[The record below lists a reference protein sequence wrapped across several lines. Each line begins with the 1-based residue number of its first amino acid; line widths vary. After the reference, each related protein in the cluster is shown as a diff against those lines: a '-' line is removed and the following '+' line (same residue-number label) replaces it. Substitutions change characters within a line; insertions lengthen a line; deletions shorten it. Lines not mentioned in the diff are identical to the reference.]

1 MFRYIYDNNNFSFY
15 FLNQSGDKIPV
26 SNWAELQLEFLS
38 QLAILNELQDNGLAD
53 CTEYSC
59 EVDSLEILKL
69 SNIDKQILDLP
80 NNYPYEI
87 FIESDGVLSQNTFK
101 FKYGFYDFSPN
112 GTRLNTKRNGTILY
126 VDETPYLLSENQYKI
141 CEAIVEFNNLI
152 DSQKGNLI
160 NLKKLSELK
169 TLSNES
175 GLTLEHF
182 LSNQELFIP
191 EKIKLDIE
199 FNNGVLEVIPS
210 VGISNPYSFTKT
222 FDIDRSK
229 VKEFYPVNGSEGK
242 TTRVYVYSQKEI
254 DDLNTAKDNR
264 DINEVEYNEKL
275 QELLKRKRQ
284 FDNIKAIRKV
294 TDINK
299 IREISDNPE
308 QFFDDEII
316 DYPDSDKQSFLQF
329 YSDRVKEIGVYSP
342 KFYPF
347 ASPYKSQWIPG
358 IVVKDKVH
366 GEKRIYFKS
375 QERLSDFIEQKE
387 KAVRENKQTV
397 QWEEIEIPIDDA
409 VQFIESAKKQF
420 EKPHTAVLPKEEK
433 TNPDVLIIK
442 ENAEETEFSNGNEL
456 PENLKHNF
464 YEIPNLVN
472 SINLMNH
479 QKEGISWLQSLFKE
493 NFAGGLLADDMGL
506 GKTLQLLYFIEWHCQ
521 NCNDNKPYLIVAPVS
536 LLENW
541 ENEYQKFFS
550 PQSLPLLKLYGSVS
564 LTKENNHIQNQQ
576 DARCLQFKQ
585 IILTNYETVRSYQ
598 ISLGLVD
605 FAIIALDEAQKIKTP
620 GTQITNASKALKAD
634 FKIAMT
640 GTPVENTL
648 VDIWCLMDFAVPGLL
663 GNAKDFAKEY
673 QNPLGDE
680 GIDIKALTEQLR
692 NNIGVFIKRRLK
704 IDVAKDL
711 PNKHDGSNSRIKKVM
726 PTIQLDRYKQEIEMA
741 NDTSL
746 TGVAGRN
753 QKLKSLWAVRDIS
766 DHPFLLESQVL
777 TFSSEELISSSSK
790 LQTTIGVLGD
800 IKSKCEKAIIFADRR
815 ETQKM
820 LQKVVY
826 DTFGIFTSIINGD
839 TPTTKQLEGKSK
851 LSRQQTI
858 DRFQSEEGFN
868 VIIMS
873 PIAAGVGLNVTKA
886 NHIIHYTRH
895 WNPAKEEQAT
905 DRAYRIGQKKDVFV
919 YYPMAIFPEEMKDES
934 GNRLKSFDEILDA
947 LLNNKK
953 ALASNTLFPTEQA
966 EITPDELFGNIFGTK
981 TETISKSLS
990 LLDIDRLNP
999 NLFEASIAALYKKQ
1013 GFEIYLTPYSNDKGV
1028 DVVVLKNGENYL
1040 IQVKQTKSLVGNDA
1054 IQEIYTAKNYYESKF
1069 NEKFNLLTIT
1079 NNEYS
1084 SSAKILA
1091 KSNNINLLNRINLEE
1106 LINMNHITIQ
1116 EINKIE
1122 SQRMTRV

>member
-1 MFRYIYDNNNFSFY
+1 MFRYTVDKNNFSFY
-15 FLNQSGDKIPV
+15 FLNELGNKIPV
-26 SNWAELQLEFLS
+26 SNWEKLQMEFLS
-38 QLAILNELQDNGLAD
+38 QLAILKELQDNGLAD
-53 CTEYSC
+53 YSESSC
-59 EVDSLEILKL
+59 EVDNIEILKL
-69 SNIDKQILDLP
+69 SDIDKQILDLP
-80 NNYPYEI
+80 YSYPFEI

-101 FKYGFYDFSPN
+101 FIYGFYDFCPN
-112 GTRLNTKRNGTILY
+112 GTRLNTKRKGPIIFIDDY
-126 VDETPYLLSENQYKI
+126 EYLLSENQFKI
-141 CEAIVEFNNLI
+141 CEAIEEFNNLI
-152 DSQKGNLI
+152 DSEKGNVI
-160 NLKKLSELK
+160 NLKKLSELR

-199 FNNGVLEVIPS
+199 FNDGFLEIFPTVDIANSVGFTSTFDRLPS
-210 VGISNPYSFTKT
+210 VRDVYPISGN
-222 FDIDRSK
+222 
-229 VKEFYPVNGSEGK
+229 NGE
-242 TTRVYVYSQKEI
+242 TTRVVISENQKSE
-254 DDLNTAKDNR
+254 
-264 DINEVEYNEKL
+264 L
-275 QELLKRKRQ
+275 QKIKSKRK
-284 FDNIKAIRKV
+284 
-294 TDINK
+294 
-299 IREISDNPE
+299 ISDRKSI
-308 QFFDDEII
+308 QEII
-316 DYPDSDKQSFLQF
+316 EHPELFFNDEEVDFTVF

-347 ASPYKSQWIPG
+347 ASPYKSEWIPG

-375 QERLSDFIEQKE
+375 PERLSDFIEQKE
-387 KAVRENKQTV
+387 KAVKEKKETV
-397 QWEEIEIPIDDA
+397 QWEDIEIPIEDA
-409 VQFIESAKKQF
+409 EKFIKIAKEQF
-420 EKPHTAVLPKEEK
+420 ENPNKAVKQEK
-433 TNPDVLIIK
+433 KIDQEVLIIK
-442 ENAEETEFSNGNEL
+442 ENAELTEFSNGSEL
-456 PENLKHNF
+456 PDNLKHNF
-464 YEIPNLVN
+464 YEISNLEN
-472 SINLMNH
+472 SIGLMEH

-521 NCNDNKPYLIVAPVS
+521 HLNDNKPYLIVAPVS

-550 PQSLPLLKLYGSVS
+550 PQNLPLLKLYGSVS
-564 LTKENNHIQNQQ
+564 LTKENNHIHNQQ
-576 DARCLQFKQ
+576 DAKRLQTKQ

-605 FAIIALDEAQKIKTP
+605 FAVIALDEAQKIKTP

-663 GNAKDFAKEY
+663 GNAKDFAKKY
-673 QNPLGDE
+673 QKPLSDE
-680 GIDIKALTEQLR
+680 DTDIKALTEQLR

-704 IDVAKDL
+704 SDVAKDL
-711 PNKHDGSNSRIKKVM
+711 PDKHDNENSRIKKVM
-726 PTIQLDRYKQEIEMA
+726 PSVQLDRYTQEIELA
-741 NDTSL
+741 NNSDL
-746 TGVAGRN
+746 EGVEKRN
-753 QKLKSLWAVRDIS
+753 QKLKSIWAVRDIS
-766 DHPFLLESQVL
+766 DHPFLIESQIL
-777 TFSSEELISSSSK
+777 NFTSEELISSSSK
-790 LQTTIGVLGD
+790 LQTTIGILAD
-800 IKSKCEKAIIFADRR
+800 IKSKSEKAIIFADRR

-820 LQKVVY
+820 LQKIVY

-858 DRFQSEEGFN
+858 DRFQAEEGFN
-868 VIIMS
+868 IIIMS

-905 DRAYRIGQKKDVFV
+905 DRAYRIGQQKDVYV
-919 YYPMAIFPEEMKDES
+919 YYPMAIFPEDMKDEN
-934 GNRLKSFDEILDA
+934 GNRLKSFDEILDT

-953 ALASNTLFPTEQA
+953 ALAINTLFPTEQA
-966 EITPDELFGNIFGTK
+966 EISPDELFGNIFGTNA
-981 TETISKSLS
+981 ESKSKALT
-990 LLDIDRLNP
+990 LQDIDRLNP

-1013 GFEIYLTPYSNDKGV
+1013 GFQIFLTPYSNDKGV
-1028 DVVVLKNGENYL
+1028 DVVVLNNGENYL

-1054 IQEIYTAKNYYESKF
+1054 IQEICTAKNYYENKF
-1069 NEKFNLLTIT
+1069 KEQFKLLTVT
-1079 NNEYS
+1079 NNDYS

-1091 KSNNINLLNRINLEE
+1091 KSNNIQLFNRNQLENLIITNE
-1106 LINMNHITIQ
+1106 ITIQ

-1122 SQRMTRV
+1122 SQRLTRV

>member
-1 MFRYIYDNNNFSFY
+1 MILKYTNDNKIFSFY
-15 FLNQSGDKIPV
+15 FLNEAGNKIPV
-26 SNWAELQLEFLS
+26 SNWDELQLEFLS

-53 CTEYSC
+53 YTEDSC
-59 EVDSLEILKL
+59 EVESLEILKL
-69 SNIDKQILDLP
+69 SDIDKQILDLP
-80 NNYPYEI
+80 NSYPYEI

-112 GTRLNTKRNGTILY
+112 GTRLNTKRKGAVIY
-126 VDETPYLLSENQYKI
+126 VDDTQYLLSENQYKI
-141 CEAIVEFNNLI
+141 CEAIEDFNNLI
-152 DSQKGNLI
+152 DSDKGNII
-160 NLKKLSELK
+160 NLKKLSELR

-182 LSNQELFIP
+182 LNNQELFIP
-191 EKIKLDIE
+191 EKIKLDID
-199 FNNGVLEVIPS
+199 FNNGFLEIYPTVDIANP
-210 VGISNPYSFTKT
+210 VGFTST
-222 FDIDRSK
+222 FDRLPTVRDI
-229 VKEFYPVNGSEGK
+229 YPISGNNGE
-242 TTRVYVYSQKEI
+242 TTRVIISENQKLELKKI
-254 DDLNTAKDNR
+254 KSNR
-264 DINEVEYNEKL
+264 K
-275 QELLKRKRQ
+275 
-284 FDNIKAIRKV
+284 
-294 TDINK
+294 
-299 IREISDNPE
+299 ISDRE
-308 QFFDDEII
+308 SIQEII
-316 DYPDSDKQSFLQF
+316 EHPELFFNDEEVDFTVF

-375 QERLSDFIEQKE
+375 QERLADFIEQKE
-387 KAVRENKQTV
+387 KAVKEKKQTV
-397 QWEEIEIPIDDA
+397 QWEETEIPIEDA
-409 VQFIESAKKQF
+409 EKFIKTAKKQF
-420 EKPHTAVLPKEEK
+420 ENPNKPVKQEK
-433 TNPDVLIIK
+433 KTDHEVLIIK
-442 ENAEETEFSNGNEL
+442 ENAELTEFSNSNEL

-464 YEIPNLVN
+464 YEISNLD
-472 SINLMNH
+472 SEISLMEH

-521 NCNDNKPYLIVAPVS
+521 HCSDNKPYLIVAPVS

-550 PQSLPLLKLYGSVS
+550 PQNLPLLKLYGSVS

-576 DARCLQFKQ
+576 DAKRLQSKQ

-673 QNPLGDE
+673 QKPLSDE
-680 GIDIKALTEQLR
+680 GTDIKALTEQLR

-704 IDVAKDL
+704 SDVAKDL
-711 PNKHDGSNSRIKKVM
+711 PNKHDNANSRIKKVM
-726 PTIQLDRYKQEIEMA
+726 PTVQLDRYKQEIEMA
-741 NDTSL
+741 NDSEL
-746 TGVAGRN
+746 EGVEKRN

-766 DHPFLLESQVL
+766 DHPFLLDSQIL
-777 TFSSEELISSSSK
+777 NFTSEELISSSSK
-790 LQTTIGVLGD
+790 LQTTIGILAD
-800 IKSKCEKAIIFADRR
+800 IKSKDEKAIIFADRR

-820 LQKVVY
+820 LQKIVY

-905 DRAYRIGQKKDVFV
+905 DRAYRIGQQKDVFV
-919 YYPMAIFPEEMKDES
+919 YYPMAVFPEEMQDES
-934 GNRLKSFDEILDA
+934 GNRLKSFDEILDT

-981 TETISKSLS
+981 TETKSKSLS
-990 LLDIDRLNP
+990 LLEIDRLNP

-1028 DVVVLKNGENYL
+1028 DVVVLKNGDNYL
-1040 IQVKQTKSLVGNDA
+1040 IQVKQTKSLVGNEA
-1054 IQEIYTAKNYYESKF
+1054 IQEICTAKNYYENKF
-1069 NEKFNLLTIT
+1069 NEQFNLLTVT
-1079 NNEYS
+1079 NNDYS

-1091 KSNNINLLNRINLEE
+1091 KTNDIQLFNRNHLEN
-1106 LINMNHITIQ
+1106 LINTTDITIQ

>member
-1 MFRYIYDNNNFSFY
+1 MILKYNCNNNFSFY
-15 FLNQSGDKIPV
+15 FLNQSGNKIPV
-26 SNWAELQLEFLS
+26 SNWEELQLEFLS

-69 SNIDKQILDLP
+69 NDIDKQILNLP
-80 NNYPYEI
+80 NSYPYEI
-87 FIESDGVLSQNTFK
+87 FIESDGVLSQNAFK

-112 GTRLNTKRNGTILY
+112 GTRLNTKRNGTIIY
-126 VDETPYLLSENQYKI
+126 VDDTPYLLSENQYKI
-141 CEAIVEFNNLI
+141 CEAIEEFNNLI
-152 DSQKGNLI
+152 DSQKGNVI

-169 TLSNES
+169 ILSNES

-182 LSNQELFIP
+182 LRNQELFIP

-199 FNNGVLEVIPS
+199 FNNGSLEIFPTVDITNP
-210 VGISNPYSFTKT
+210 VGFTNT
-222 FDIDRSK
+222 FDRLPTVRD
-229 VKEFYPVNGSEGK
+229 VYPISGNNGE
-242 TTRVYVYSQKEI
+242 TTRVVISENQKSE
-254 DDLNTAKDNR
+254 
-264 DINEVEYNEKL
+264 L
-275 QELLKRKRQ
+275 QKIKSKRKIA
-284 FDNIKAIRKV
+284 D
-294 TDINK
+294 
-299 IREISDNPE
+299 RESI
-308 QFFDDEII
+308 QEII
-316 DYPDSDKQSFLQF
+316 EHPELFFNDEEVDFTVF

-375 QERLSDFIEQKE
+375 PERLSDFIEQKE
-387 KAVRENKQTV
+387 KALKEKKQTV
-397 QWEEIEIPIDDA
+397 IWEETEIPIEDA
-409 VQFIESAKKQF
+409 EKFIKTAKKQF
-420 EKPHTAVLPKEEK
+420 ENPNKPVKREQNTDHE
-433 TNPDVLIIK
+433 VLIIK
-442 ENAEETEFSNGNEL
+442 ENAELTEFIQKGEL
-456 PENLKHNF
+456 LNRFNLTYSSIENLSAGLELKKHQMGG
-464 YEIPNLVN
+464 VA
-472 SINLMNH
+472 
-479 QKEGISWLQSLFKE
+479 WLQTLLKE
-493 NFAGGLLADDMGL
+493 KQPGGLLADDMGL
-506 GKTLQLLYFIEWHCQ
+506 GKTLQLLYFLEWHHQ
-521 NCNDNKPYLIVAPVS
+521 NSNDNKPYLIVAPVS

-550 PQSLPLLKLYGSVS
+550 PQNLPLLKLYGSVS

-576 DARCLQFKQ
+576 DARRLQSKQ

-605 FAIIALDEAQKIKTP
+605 FAVIALDEAQKIKTP

-648 VDIWCLMDFAVPGLL
+648 VDIWCIMDFAVPGLL

-673 QNPLGDE
+673 QNPLADE
-680 GIDIKALTEQLR
+680 ETDIKALTEKLR
-692 NNIGVFIKRRLK
+692 GNIGDFILRRYK
-704 IDVAKDL
+704 KDVIDL
-711 PNKHDGSNSRIKKVM
+711 PTKHDTANSRIKKVM

-741 NDTSL
+741 NDSEL
-746 TGVAGRN
+746 EGVEKRN

-766 DHPFLLESQVL
+766 DHPFLLESQIL
-777 TFSSEELISSSSK
+777 NFTSEELISSSSK
-790 LQTTIGVLGD
+790 LQTTIGILAD
-800 IKSKCEKAIIFADRR
+800 IKSKGEKAIIFADRR

-820 LQKVVY
+820 LQKIVY

-905 DRAYRIGQKKDVFV
+905 DRAYRIGQQKEVFV
-919 YYPMAIFPEEMKDES
+919 YYPMAIFPEEMKDET
-934 GNRLKSFDEILDA
+934 GNRLKSFDEILDT
-947 LLNNKK
+947 LLINKK

-981 TETISKSLS
+981 TETKSKSLS

-1040 IQVKQTKSLVGNDA
+1040 IQAKQTKSLVSNSA
-1054 IQEIYTAKNYYESKF
+1054 VQEICTAKNYYENHFKENFSLMVF
-1069 NEKFNLLTIT
+1069 T
-1079 NNEYS
+1079 NNDYS
-1084 SSAKILA
+1084 SAAKILA
-1091 KSNNINLLNRINLEE
+1091 KSNDIHLFNRIQLEN
-1106 LINMNHITIQ
+1106 LINTNDITIQ

-1122 SQRMTRV
+1122 SQRMKRV

>member
-1 MFRYIYDNNNFSFY
+1 MIFKYTYDSKIFSFY
-15 FLNQSGDKIPV
+15 FLDNSEKLIPV
-26 SNWAELQLEFLS
+26 LDWAELQTEFLS

-53 CTEYSC
+53 YSEYSC

-69 SNIDKQILDLP
+69 NDIDKQILDLP
-80 NNYPYEI
+80 NSYPYEI
-87 FIESDGVLSQNTFK
+87 FIESDGVLSHNTFK

-112 GTRLNTKRNGTILY
+112 GTRLNTKRNGTIIY
-126 VDETPYLLSENQYKI
+126 VDDTQYLLSENQYKI
-141 CEAIVEFNNLI
+141 CEAIKEFNNLI
-152 DSQKGNLI
+152 DSQKGNVI

-199 FNNGVLEVIPS
+199 FNNGFLEIFPTIDITNP
-210 VGISNPYSFTKT
+210 VGFTST
-222 FDIDRSK
+222 FDRLPTVRD
-229 VKEFYPVNGSEGK
+229 VYPISGNDGE
-242 TTRVYVYSQKEI
+242 TTRVVISENQKSE
-254 DDLNTAKDNR
+254 
-264 DINEVEYNEKL
+264 L
-275 QELLKRKRQ
+275 QKIKSKRK
-284 FDNIKAIRKV
+284 
-294 TDINK
+294 
-299 IREISDNPE
+299 ISDRE
-308 QFFDDEII
+308 SIQEII
-316 DYPDSDKQSFLQF
+316 EHPELFFNDEEVDFTVF
-329 YSDRVKEIGVYSP
+329 YSDRVKEIGLYSP

-375 QERLSDFIEQKE
+375 PERLSDFIEQKE

-397 QWEEIEIPIDDA
+397 QWEETEIPIEDA
-409 VQFIESAKKQF
+409 EKFIKTAKKQF
-420 EKPHTAVLPKEEK
+420 ENPNKPGKQEK
-433 TNPDVLIIK
+433 KTDHEVLIIK
-442 ENAEETEFSNGNEL
+442 ENAELTEFSNGNEL

-464 YEIPNLVN
+464 YEISNLED
-472 SINLMNH
+472 SISLMEH

-521 NCNDNKPYLIVAPVS
+521 NYSDNKPYLIVAPVS

-550 PQSLPLLKLYGSVS
+550 PQNLPLLKLYGSVS
-564 LTKENNHIQNQQ
+564 LTKDNNHIQNHQ
-576 DARCLQFKQ
+576 DAKRLQSKQ

-605 FAIIALDEAQKIKTP
+605 FAIIVLDEAQKIKTP

-663 GNAKDFAKEY
+663 GNAKDFAKVY
-673 QNPLGDE
+673 QKPLGDE
-680 GIDIKALTEQLR
+680 ETDIKALTEKLR
-692 NNIGVFIKRRLK
+692 NEIGVFIKRRLK
-704 IDVAKDL
+704 SDVAKDL
-711 PNKHDGSNSRIKKVM
+711 PHKHDNYNSRIKKVM
-726 PTIQLDRYKQEIEMA
+726 PFIQLERYKQEIETA
-741 NDTSL
+741 NNSEL
-746 TGVAGRN
+746 EGVAKRN
-753 QKLKSLWAVRDIS
+753 QILKSLWAVRDIS
-766 DHPFLLESQVL
+766 DHPFLLESQIL

-790 LQTTIGVLGD
+790 LQTTIGILVD
-800 IKSKCEKAIIFADRR
+800 IKSKNEKAIIFADRR

-820 LQKVVY
+820 LQKIVY
-826 DTFGIFTSIINGD
+826 DIFGIFTSIINGD
-839 TPTTKQLEGKSK
+839 TPATNQLEGKSK

-919 YYPMAIFPEEMKDES
+919 YYPMAIFSEEMKDET
-934 GNRLKSFDEILDA
+934 GTRLKSFDEILDT

-981 TETISKSLS
+981 TETKSQPLS
-990 LLDIDRLNP
+990 LVDIDRLNP
-999 NLFEASIAALYKKQ
+999 NLFEACIAALYKKQ
-1013 GFEIYLTPYSNDKGV
+1013 GFEIYLTPYSNDKGA
-1028 DVVVLKNGENYL
+1028 DVVVLRDGENYL
-1040 IQVKQTKSLVGNDA
+1040 IQVKQTKSLVGNEA
-1054 IQEIYTAKNYYESKF
+1054 IQEIYTAKNYYENKF
-1069 NEKFNLLTIT
+1069 NEQFNLLAVT
-1079 NNEYS
+1079 NNDYS
-1084 SSAKILA
+1084 SSAVILA
-1091 KSNNINLLNRINLEE
+1091 KSNNVQLYSRSHFEKMLNTN
-1106 LINMNHITIQ
+1106 NITIMD
-1116 EINKIE
+1116 INKIE
-1122 SQRMTRV
+1122 LARLISV

>member
-1 MFRYIYDNNNFSFY
+1 MFRYTHSNNKFIFY
-15 FLNQSGDKIPV
+15 FQNESGGKIPI
-26 SNWAELQLEFLS
+26 SEWEKLQVEFLS
-38 QLAILNELQDNGLAD
+38 QLAILNELQDNGKGD
-53 CTEYSC
+53 YTENTC
-59 EVDSLEILKL
+59 EVESIEILKL
-69 SNIDKQILDLP
+69 SDIDKQILDLP
-80 NNYPYEI
+80 NSYPYEI

-112 GTRLNTKRNGTILY
+112 GTRLNTKRNGTIII
-126 VDETPYLLSENQYKI
+126 VNDTPYLLSENQYKI
-141 CEAIVEFNNLI
+141 CEAIEEFNNLI
-152 DSQKGNLI
+152 DSQKGNVI

-199 FNNGVLEVIPS
+199 YNNGFLEIFPTVDITNPVGFTSTFDRLPS
-210 VGISNPYSFTKT
+210 VRDVYPISGN
-222 FDIDRSK
+222 
-229 VKEFYPVNGSEGK
+229 NGE
-242 TTRVYVYSQKEI
+242 TTRVVISEKQKSE
-254 DDLNTAKDNR
+254 
-264 DINEVEYNEKL
+264 L
-275 QELLKRKRQ
+275 QKIKSKRK
-284 FDNIKAIRKV
+284 
-294 TDINK
+294 
-299 IREISDNPE
+299 ISDRE
-308 QFFDDEII
+308 SIQEII
-316 DYPDSDKQSFLQF
+316 EHPELFFNDEEVDFTVF
-329 YSDRVKEIGVYSP
+329 YSDRVKEIGLYSP

-375 QERLSDFIEQKE
+375 PDRLSDFIEQKE

-397 QWEEIEIPIDDA
+397 QWEETEIPIEDA
-409 VQFIESAKKQF
+409 EKFIKTAKKQF
-420 EKPHTAVLPKEEK
+420 ENPNKPVKQEK
-433 TNPDVLIIK
+433 KTDHEVLIIK
-442 ENAEETEFSNGNEL
+442 ENAELTEFIQKGEL
-456 PENLKHNF
+456 LNRFNLTYSSIDNLSAGLELKKHQMAG
-464 YEIPNLVN
+464 VA
-472 SINLMNH
+472 
-479 QKEGISWLQSLFKE
+479 WLQTLLKE
-493 NFAGGLLADDMGL
+493 KQPGGLLADDMGL
-506 GKTLQLLYFIEWHCQ
+506 GKTLQILYFIEWHHQ
-521 NCNDNKPYLIVAPVS
+521 NNNDNKPYLIVAPVS

-550 PQSLPLLKLYGSVS
+550 PRNLPLLKLYGSVS

-576 DARCLQFKQ
+576 DARRLQSKQ

-605 FAIIALDEAQKIKTP
+605 FAVIALDEAQKIKTP

-648 VDIWCLMDFAVPGLL
+648 VDIWCIMDFAVPGLL

-673 QNPLGDE
+673 QNPLTNE
-680 GIDIKALTEQLR
+680 ETDIKALTEKLR
-692 NNIGVFIKRRLK
+692 GNIGDFILRRYK
-704 IDVAKDL
+704 KDVVDL
-711 PNKHDGSNSRIKKVM
+711 PNKHDNPNSRIKKVM

-741 NDTSL
+741 NDSDL
-746 TGVAGRN
+746 EGVEKRN

-766 DHPFLLESQVL
+766 DHPYLLESQIL
-777 TFSSEELISSSSK
+777 NFSSEELISSSSK
-790 LQTTIGVLGD
+790 LQTSVGVLAD
-800 IKSKCEKAIIFADRR
+800 IKSKGEKAIIFADRR

-820 LQKVVY
+820 LQKIVY

-839 TPTTKQLEGKSK
+839 TPATKQLEGKSK

-934 GNRLKSFDEILDA
+934 GNRLKSFDEILDT

-981 TETISKSLS
+981 TETKSKSLS

-1040 IQVKQTKSLVGNDA
+1040 IQVKQTKSLVGNEA
-1054 IQEIYTAKNYYESKF
+1054 IQEICTAKKYYESKF
-1069 NEKFNLLTIT
+1069 NEQFNLLTVT
-1079 NNEYS
+1079 NNDYS

-1091 KSNNINLLNRINLEE
+1091 KSNDIQLFNRNQLEN
-1106 LINMNHITIQ
+1106 LINTNYITIQ

-1122 SQRMTRV
+1122 SQRLARI

>member
-1 MFRYIYDNNNFSFY
+1 MFRYTYDNNNFSFY
-15 FLNQSGDKIPV
+15 FLNQLGNKISI
-26 SNWAELQLEFLS
+26 SNWEELQLEFLS

-53 CTEYSC
+53 YTETTC
-59 EVDSLEILKL
+59 EVGCINIVKL
-69 SNIDKQILDLP
+69 SDIDKQILDLP
-80 NNYPYEI
+80 NSYPYEI
-87 FIESDGVLSQNTFK
+87 FIESDGVLSQNSFK

-112 GTRLNTKRNGTILY
+112 GTRLNTKRNGTIIY
-126 VDETPYLLSENQYKI
+126 IDDTAYLLSENQYKI
-141 CEAIVEFNNLI
+141 CEAIEEFNNLI
-152 DSQKGNLI
+152 DSQKGNVI

-175 GLTLEHF
+175 GLTLEYF
-182 LSNQELFIP
+182 LGNQELFIP
-191 EKIKLDIE
+191 DKIKLDIE
-199 FNNGVLEVIPS
+199 FNNGFLEILPTVDITNP
-210 VGISNPYSFTKT
+210 VGFTST
-222 FDIDRSK
+222 FDRLPTVRD
-229 VKEFYPVNGSEGK
+229 VYPISGNNGE
-242 TTRVYVYSQKEI
+242 TTRVVISENQKSE
-254 DDLNTAKDNR
+254 
-264 DINEVEYNEKL
+264 L
-275 QELLKRKRQ
+275 QKIKSKRK
-284 FDNIKAIRKV
+284 
-294 TDINK
+294 
-299 IREISDNPE
+299 ISDRE
-308 QFFDDEII
+308 SIQEII
-316 DYPDSDKQSFLQF
+316 EHPELFFNDEEVDFTVF

-375 QERLSDFIEQKE
+375 PARLSDFIEQKE
-387 KAVRENKQTV
+387 KAVRDNKQTV
-397 QWEEIEIPIDDA
+397 QWEETEIPIEDA
-409 VQFIESAKKQF
+409 VKFIDTAKRQF
-420 EKPHTAVLPKEEK
+420 ENPNKPVKQERQTDHE
-433 TNPDVLIIK
+433 VLIIK
-442 ENAEETEFSNGNEL
+442 ENAELTEFSNNNEL
-456 PENLKHNF
+456 PDNLKHNF
-464 YEIPNLVN
+464 YEISNLEN
-472 SINLMNH
+472 SISLMEH

-493 NFAGGLLADDMGL
+493 NYAGGLLADDMGL
-506 GKTLQLLYFIEWHCQ
+506 GKTLQLLYFIEWHSQ
-521 NCNDNKPYLIVAPVS
+521 HCNDNKPYLIVAPVS

-550 PQSLPLLKLYGSVS
+550 PQNLPLQKLYGSVS
-564 LTKENNHIQNQQ
+564 LTKENNQIQNQQ
-576 DARCLQFKQ
+576 DAKRLQSKQ

-673 QNPLGDE
+673 QTPLSDE
-680 GIDIKALTEQLR
+680 NTDVIALTEKLR

-704 IDVAKDL
+704 IHVAQDL
-711 PNKHDGSNSRIKKVM
+711 PTKHDNENSRKQKVM
-726 PTIQLDRYKQEIEMA
+726 PLVQLERYKQEIETA
-741 NDTSL
+741 NNSEL
-746 TGVAGRN
+746 EGVAKRN
-753 QKLKSLWAVRDIS
+753 QILKSLWAVRDIS
-766 DHPFLLESQVL
+766 DHPFLLESQIL
-777 TFSSEELISSSSK
+777 TFTSEELISSSSK
-790 LQTTIGVLGD
+790 LQTTIGILAD
-800 IKSKCEKAIIFADRR
+800 IKSKNEKVIIFADRR

-820 LQKVVY
+820 LQKIVY

-839 TPTTKQLEGKSK
+839 TPATKQIEGKSK

-934 GNRLKSFDEILDA
+934 GNKLKSFDEILDT

-981 TETISKSLS
+981 TETKSKSLS

-1040 IQVKQTKSLVGNDA
+1040 IQVKQTKSLVGNEA
-1054 IQEIYTAKNYYESKF
+1054 IQEICTAKNYYENKF
-1069 NEKFNLLTIT
+1069 SEQFNLLTVT
-1079 NNEYS
+1079 NNDYS

-1091 KSNNINLLNRINLEE
+1091 KTNDIQLFNRNHLEN
-1106 LINMNHITIQ
+1106 LINTNDITIQ